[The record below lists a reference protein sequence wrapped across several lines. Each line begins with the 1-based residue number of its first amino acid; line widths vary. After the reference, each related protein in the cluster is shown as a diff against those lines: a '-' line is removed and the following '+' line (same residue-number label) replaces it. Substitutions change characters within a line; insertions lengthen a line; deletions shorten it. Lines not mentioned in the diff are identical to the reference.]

1 VSIIIPALIDKSQH
15 AASMVQGLKLRDG
28 SRVFKSVECRGSRCF
43 TSYRGA
49 VAIFASKAYSSE
61 TEQHYEWFGA
71 YSEQADK
78 KKAVKLS
85 GEQASY
91 YRAWSVY
98 TSAWSYRLVGYVR
111 LTGVIKSADL
121 TIGGAKMRALH
132 KRATDFRCA
141 WIYPDPPAT
150 YLEVEPLHELTAAD
164 GPKFSEVCYGC
175 NTVQPPKYPHKPVAS
190 HVNWQTVCMPDQ
202 YVPAHV
208 KKEIRPW
215 QAK

>member
-1 VSIIIPALIDKSQH
+1 MSIIMPALIDKSQH
-15 AASMVQGLKLRDG
+15 AAAMVQGLKLRDG
-28 SRVFKSVECRGSRCF
+28 STVFKSVECRGTRCL

-49 VAIFASKAYSSE
+49 VAIFASKAYSGE
-61 TEQHYEWFGA
+61 TESHYEWFGS
-71 YSEQADK
+71 YSEQSDK
-78 KKAVKLS
+78 RKAVKLS
-85 GEQASY
+85 PLQSSH
-91 YRAWSVY
+91 YRAWSQY
-98 TSAWSYRLVGYVR
+98 TFAWSYKLIGFVR
-111 LTGVIKSADL
+111 LKNVVKASDL

-175 NTVQPPKYPHKPVAS
+175 TVAKPPHNPTAC
-190 HVNWQTVCMPDQ
+190 HVNWQTVCMQSDQ
-202 YVPAHV
+202 IPAHV